1 MGRKCFINK
10 SDRERKNTK
19 QGNKQIIPH
28 SKHPSPPHLLL
39 LRLMAGTDINKELT
53 ITTEMSKK
61 TRARGRKGAR
71 GIDSL

>member
-1 MGRKCFINK
+1 MGRKCFINN
-10 SDRERKNTK
+10 SDREQKNTK
-19 QGNKQIIPH
+19 QGNEQIIPH

-61 TRARGRKGAR
+61 NKSERQKRSQGHR
-71 GIDSL
+71 

>member
-10 SDRERKNTK
+10 SDREQKNTK
-19 QGNKQIIPH
+19 QGNEQIIPH
-28 SKHPSPPHLLL
+28 SKRPSPPHLLL

-61 TRARGRKGAR
+61 DKSERQKRSQGHR
-71 GIDSL
+71 

>member
-10 SDRERKNTK
+10 RDREQKNTK
-19 QGNKQIIPH
+19 QGNEQIIPH
-28 SKHPSPPHLLL
+28 SKHPSPPHL